1 MGRLACTI
9 GRSMHVGGRPI
20 SDLGDVDLLE
30 AGAFEPDS
38 SRLVVYVA
46 EAPAFV
52 AGHIP
57 GSVHVAPVELIG
69 GIAPATGR
77 LPSIERL
84 NGLFG
89 RLGYRPD
96 LNIVA
101 YDDEGGGWAGRF
113 LWTLDVIGHRRWR
126 YLNGG
131 FQAWAAAGRPIER
144 GTGRQPSPTSVALD
158 IDPSPVAEA
167 ADVLRAID
175 DPEQVIW
182 DVRSLAEYRGER
194 RAAQRA
200 GHVPGAV
207 HLDWLD
213 LKSPHDHQRLTPDLE
228 RLLARHG
235 IVAEKSIITHCQ
247 THHRSGL
254 SYLVSRLLGFPRIR
268 AYHGSWS
275 EWGNRDDLPVATGGP
290 DATRG

>member
-1 MGRLACTI
+1 M
-9 GRSMHVGGRPI
+9 
-20 SDLGDVDLLE
+20 DDLLLVE
-30 AGAFEPDS
+30 AEAFEPES
-38 SRLVVYVA
+38 SLLMVYVA
-46 EAPAFV
+46 EAPVFA

-57 GSVHVAPVELIG
+57 GSVHVAPAELVG

-77 LPSIERL
+77 LPDPARL

-131 FQAWAAAGRPIER
+131 IQAWAAAGGPLER
-144 GTGRQPSPTSVALD
+144 GAGRRPSRTLVALD

-167 ADVLRAID
+167 EDVLRAID
-175 DPEQVIW
+175 DPEHVIW

-194 RAAQRA
+194 RAAQRG

-207 HLDWLD
+207 HLDWLA
-213 LKSPHDHQRLTPDLE
+213 LKNPHDNQRLVPDLE
-228 RLLARHG
+228 PLLRRQG
-235 IVAEKSIITHCQ
+235 IVADKSIITHCQ

-254 SYLVSRLLGFPRIR
+254 SYLVGRLLGFPRLR

-290 DATRG
+290 EAAYG

>member
-1 MGRLACTI
+1 MIPRPKLG
-9 GRSMHVGGRPI
+9 SRPI
-20 SDLGDVDLLE
+20 RSIDDVGLIE
-30 AGAFEPDS
+30 AEAFEPDS
-38 SRLVVYVA
+38 STLLVYVA
-46 EAPAFV
+46 KASAFA

-57 GSVHVAPVELIG
+57 GSVLVAPGALVG
-69 GIAPATGR
+69 GVAPATGR
-77 LPSIERL
+77 LPDLGRL
-84 NGLFG
+84 NALFG

-96 LNIVA
+96 LDIVA

-131 FQAWAAAGRPIER
+131 IQAWAAAGRPVER
-144 GTGRQPSPTSVALD
+144 GAGRHPGPSSVALE
-158 IDPSPVAEA
+158 IDPSPIAEA
-167 ADVLRAID
+167 EDVLRAID
-175 DPEQVIW
+175 DCEQVIW

-194 RAAQRA
+194 RAAKRA

-213 LKSPHDHQRLTPDLE
+213 LKNPDDHQRLAPDLE
-228 RLLARHG
+228 ALLKRRG
-235 IVAEKSIITHCQ
+235 IVADKAVITHCQ

-254 SYLVSRLLGFPRIR
+254 SYLVGRLLGFPRIR

-275 EWGNRDDLPVATGGP
+275 EWGNRDDLPIAAGGEGAA
-290 DATRG
+290 DG